1 MNMIVGK
8 KQIVLAS
15 LVVALGVA
23 VYLNYQFAGED
34 LDLVT
39 ANTTAEEISVEDEKQ
54 ENYGDAQFVDSKD
67 VEEQSGENSVSTSAE
82 VGDSE
87 YFSQARL
94 TRTKTRDEAAETL
107 QVMLSDVNLAQEQK
121 DELTAQANALAQSIE
136 TEGKIENLIKAK
148 GFEECMVYCSSDK
161 VDVIVK
167 SPELQENDVV
177 QIRDIILE
185 QTQVPVE
192 NISIVPVN

>member
-23 VYLNYQFAGED
+23 VYLKD

-67 VEEQSGENSVSTSAE
+67 VEEQSGEDSVSTSAE